1 MPAREAT
8 SWPLSAD
15 QILDRLSAN
24 RWVAP
29 AVNLAALVLLVY
41 GLAQWT
47 WQLLQPATLPA
58 ASTSQAP
65 GVNQTAF
72 DLQPL
77 LAANLFGR
85 VADTAARDVNPN
97 QLPLSSLNLVLT
109 GVMAQGKSSFAFLS
123 INGGPETPF
132 AIGQEITAGATLE
145 AVYTDRI
152 VLRRGAALES
162 VLLKDS
168 EATLP
173 TGSIVTARPGGT
185 NNAVRLLGGG
195 VYGVDRQA
203 LTQNLTAQTLSQASV
218 TSSASGLVV
227 RDVQS
232 GSMFEELG
240 LRTGDVVRTINGQP
254 VRSLDDLARIYGQ
267 LTGASQ
273 TAPIAVEVIR
283 SGKTEV
289 LQYQMQ

>member
-1 MPAREAT
+1 MSVHETT

-15 QILDRLSAN
+15 QILDRLSVN
-24 RWVAP
+24 RWVP
-29 AVNLAALVLLVY
+29 LVVNLAALVLLVH

-47 WQLLQPATLPA
+47 WRVLQPATPPA
-58 ASTSQAP
+58 ASTSPAQGP
-65 GVNQTAF
+65 GRTTF

-85 VADTAARDVNPN
+85 AAEATARDVNPN
-97 QLPLSSLNLVLT
+97 QLPLSSLNLMLT

-123 INGGPETPF
+123 VNGGPESAI

-145 AVYTDRI
+145 AVYGDRI
-152 VLRRGAALES
+152 VLRRGVALES

-168 EATLP
+168 ETALP
-173 TGSIVTARPGGT
+173 AGSIVTGRPETAG
-185 NNAVRLLGGG
+185 NAVRSLSGG
-195 VYGVDRQA
+195 VLGVNRQA

-218 TSSASGLVV
+218 APSADGLVV

-232 GSMFEELG
+232 GGMFEVLG
-240 LRTGDVVRTINGQP
+240 LRSGDVVRTVNSQP
-254 VRSLDDLARIYGQ
+254 VHNLDDLARIYGQ
-267 LTGASQ
+267 LAGAAQ
-273 TAPIAVEVIR
+273 NAPIAVEVIR
-283 SGKTEV
+283 GGKTEI